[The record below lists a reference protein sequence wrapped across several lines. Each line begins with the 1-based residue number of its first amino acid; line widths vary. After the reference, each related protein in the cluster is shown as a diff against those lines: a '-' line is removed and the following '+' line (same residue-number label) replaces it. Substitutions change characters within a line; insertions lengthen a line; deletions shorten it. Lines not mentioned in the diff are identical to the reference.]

1 MLRLRAF
8 LRTYWTRGVPDRP
21 TPESVQVLML
31 RWWLVAL
38 LFKLLGSSWDVSWH
52 FKWLRDDLAP
62 PHLLNTV
69 GTGIAIALILTH
81 SFTGYGVDRLSLRI
95 MQIGTAIFVLAAPID
110 IINHRVNGLDL
121 TAWSPSHGMLYFGTW
136 IMVIGVIRAFY
147 LRYPRTGRF
156 RWQWFAGMTALFVF
170 LFEDTHFP
178 QLQQEYGILEIGSWF
193 RGTPYAEP
201 TLLEF
206 AANQL
211 GRPVDPI
218 SLQHFALPIPAW
230 VYPLWALVVTVP
242 LLIIGRYLVGKV
254 WTATAITGAYVL
266 YRLITWPLLVLGGF
280 PPSVPPFWML
290 GLGLAVDAVFLL
302 KLHPYLRAVLGGLLV
317 TAAGYG
323 LLWLQTVASGTPT
336 NLSDLTIEQ
345 MQDLY
350 AGGTGEALAMPPV
363 AFDTIWWAMPAAVLT
378 WLFATW
384 LVGRTV
390 GFDIVPPPPLAITYS
405 PEPDRDEGGLLLGV
419 PYGSDPAGTSTPRKR
434 VRTERSG

>member
-1 MLRLRAF
+1 
-8 LRTYWTRGVPDRP
+8 
-21 TPESVQVLML
+21 
-31 RWWLVAL
+31 
-38 LFKLLGSSWDVSWH
+38 
-52 FKWLRDDLAP
+52 
-62 PHLLNTV
+62 
-69 GTGIAIALILTH
+69 
-81 SFTGYGVDRLSLRI
+81 
-95 MQIGTAIFVLAAPID
+95 
-110 IINHRVNGLDL
+110 
-121 TAWSPSHGMLYFGTW
+121 
-136 IMVIGVIRAFY
+136 
-147 LRYPRTGRF
+147 
-156 RWQWFAGMTALFVF
+156 
-170 LFEDTHFP
+170 
-178 QLQQEYGILEIGSWF
+178 
-193 RGTPYAEP
+193 
-201 TLLEF
+201 
-206 AANQL
+206 
-211 GRPVDPI
+211 
-218 SLQHFALPIPAW
+218 
-230 VYPLWALVVTVP
+230 VTVP
-242 LLIIGRYLVGKV
+242 LLIVGRYLVGKV

-390 GFDIVPPPPLAITYS
+390 GFDTVPPPPLAITYS